1 MILLWVEFVFIMDLV
16 VAQSACVECPGA
28 DGVRTLELATTEVML
43 TAKVAS
49 NWFLVAFII

>member
-1 MILLWVEFVFIMDLV
+1 MILLWIEFVFIMDLV
-16 VAQSACVECPGA
+16 VAQPACVECPGA

-43 TAKVAS
+43 TAKVTS